1 MAIEIYKKGQAALT
15 RYIAAGACAAMIGWG
30 SYTVFKWLYIEG
42 WLRTELLDIPGVGF
56 AVTPA
61 LLIAIAVFVAACFG
75 VFLILNRP
83 ATADLLIDTELEMK
97 KVSWPTRQEAWNS
110 TIVVIVTVVIF
121 TILLFTF
128 DVLLSQILKLVFGS
142 GA

>member
-1 MAIEIYKKGQAALT
+1 MGIEIYKKGQAAFT
-15 RYIAAGACAAMIGWG
+15 RYTAAGALAAMLGWG
-30 SYTVFKWLYIEG
+30 GYSLFKALYREG
-42 WLRTELLDIPGVGF
+42 WLRSELVDIPGVGF

-61 LLIAIAVFVAACFG
+61 MLIAVAVFVAASFG
-75 VFLILNRP
+75 VFLLLNRP

-110 TIVVIVTVVIF
+110 TVVVIVTVAIF
-121 TILLFTF
+121 TVLLFTF
-128 DVLLSQILKLVFGS
+128 DVVLSQILKLVFGS